1 VRIGKPYFPRALLL
15 VTNGS
20 LFWMVAVGPE
30 KTAMRGLGLLGVS
43 AKVFSIPL
51 NR

>member
-1 VRIGKPYFPRALLL
+1 LL

-30 KTAMRGLGLLGVS
+30 KTAIRGFLPAFIGS
-43 AKVFSIPL
+43 AT
-51 NR
+51 